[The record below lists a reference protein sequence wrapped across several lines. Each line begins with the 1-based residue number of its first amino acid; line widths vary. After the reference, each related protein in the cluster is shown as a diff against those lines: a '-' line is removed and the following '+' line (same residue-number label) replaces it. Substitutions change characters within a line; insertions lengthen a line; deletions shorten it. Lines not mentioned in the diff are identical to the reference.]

1 MNGIFKK
8 RDKNEKYCLLSMTQC
23 RHIAN

>member
-8 RDKNEKYCLLSMTQC
+8 RDKNEKYCLHMTQC
-23 RHIAN
+23 RNIAN